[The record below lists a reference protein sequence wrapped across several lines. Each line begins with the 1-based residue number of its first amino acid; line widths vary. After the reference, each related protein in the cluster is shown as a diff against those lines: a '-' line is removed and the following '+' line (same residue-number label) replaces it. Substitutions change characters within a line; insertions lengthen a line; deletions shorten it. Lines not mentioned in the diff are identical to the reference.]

1 MPTRIQKAGKL
12 VSSTEWTLDK
22 QLEAKDLHPTVVK
35 FCAGLSVYRLKKITK
50 DNIEIEQEER
60 SSNGKESENVLL
72 HVVLDIREWYKVLS
86 S

>member
-1 MPTRIQKAGKL
+1 MHNRFQEPGML
-12 VSSTEWTLDK
+12 LSSTEWAIDK